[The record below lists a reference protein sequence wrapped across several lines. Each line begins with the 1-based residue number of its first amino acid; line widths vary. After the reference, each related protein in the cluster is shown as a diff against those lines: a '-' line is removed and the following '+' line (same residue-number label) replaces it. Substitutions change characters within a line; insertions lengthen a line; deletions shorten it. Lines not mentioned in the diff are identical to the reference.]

1 MNGQMNGV
9 GEIVPGHKV
18 LEGTD
23 LEIAYNLQGENLD
36 LRVNKAGVQVF
47 RVCVREAVP
56 ELLGSRLLEFNSMAP
71 DLMFTVG
78 DSEEGLNRMLRAA
91 DLLTETQAA
100 RAKGWFH
107 ELALGSGVRWRS
119 CKRHSWL
126 RRLMSTSRAW
136 TSCSR
141 HCASASRSVC
151 GRCAKPKGPHFAS
164 A

>member
-1 MNGQMNGV
+1 MDQMNGV

-100 RAKGWFH
+100 RAKGGFM
-107 ELALGSGVRWRS
+107 
-119 CKRHSWL
+119 SWL
-126 RRLMSTSRAW
+126 L
-136 TSCSR
+136 
-141 HCASASRSVC
+141 
-151 GRCAKPKGPHFAS
+151 GPA
-164 A
+164 